1 MQTLSYHRNIDN
13 GSTNYRGIVKE
24 LHIYGQSAAKLLSS
38 VVKHK
43 MKNVHRLS
51 REGVGKEI
59 SRNGRN
65 FYLISYI
72 CKQQFTNMA
81 RRHQREYRIWKNM
94 KARCYAPVNSNLN
107 YQLNNITVCDRWK
120 DSYENFLAD
129 MGTCTDGYSID
140 RIDNSGNYCP
150 ENCRWADSSTQTK
163 NRGSF
168 NLLFTHNN
176 ETKVLKDWA
185 RYFGLRYTTLYSRI
199 YRYGQT
205 FDQAIDLE
213 FNADETMEYKGVKYT
228 IEELS
233 KTFDI
238 RKQLVYDRRSRGW
251 TTEKIVE
258 HPTRKSPNKN

>member
-1 MQTLSYHRNIDN
+1 MQTLSYHRNIGN
-13 GSTNYRGIVKE
+13 GWLNYPGTVKE

-59 SRNGRN
+59 FRNGRN
-65 FYLISYI
+65 FYYACYI
-72 CKQQFTNMA
+72 CELRFTNMA

-94 KARCYAPVNSNLN
+94 KARCYAPANSNLN

-129 MGTCTDGYSID
+129 MGPCPKGYSID

-150 ENCRWADSSTQTK
+150 ENCRWADTATQAK

-168 NLLFTHNN
+168 NMLYTYNK

-185 RYFGLRYTTLYSRI
+185 RYFKIKYTTLYLRI
-199 YRYGQT
+199 TR
-205 FDQAIDLE
+205 DQMSFEEAINFSDPRLI
-213 FNADETMEYKGVKYT
+213 EYNGEIKTATEWSKIYNIPVMNIYDRKNKGWT
-228 IEELS
+228 IERIFNTPV
-233 KTFDI
+233 KN
-238 RKQLVYDRRSRGW
+238 
-251 TTEKIVE
+251 
-258 HPTRKSPNKN
+258 NKN